1 MKIKKIIFLLGFSC
15 SIPYLHATNLSIGA
29 DYLLRGVSTHERDKN
44 FKNSAYYDQRLQG
57 YLTTDL
63 SRDVEASI
71 RIQSIT
77 PWGLEGSSTPLVTRY
92 PSANGNLFVQN
103 AFARL
108 PHLWKDRIILTI
120 GRQPIQ
126 WGDGKIL
133 SDDELGF
140 NAIRAQL
147 KSPFRRL
154 PFDLEGFTAKISESL
169 NQPGGDKDLYG
180 SMLSF
185 DSKAFRWDF
194 MGLWEKSD
202 GSQSYQVGSSSTPF
216 AATKVDR
223 TIYGVRA
230 ITRLKDAY
238 LKGEYYMQ
246 SGEVKQG
253 ANSPTVK
260 LGGSGYVVGLG
271 GKQNTE
277 KFGRFGAVAEIC
289 SGSGDNAN
297 TSDKDEAFRPTF
309 ASRWSGLERSGYGNY
324 FAATFSDAY
333 SPTQPFANP
342 GTNNTGLPDGAS
354 GIQTIHFGIDA
365 TPWSQWTFLFDY
377 YQYKADKSTA
387 GDKELGVEFDYG
399 FLYRFSG
406 LVSVKGMMA
415 SFKPGKAFDV
425 IDPTTNS
432 TISTSQNASRSSIEL
447 QLKF

>member
-1 MKIKKIIFLLGFSC
+1 
-15 SIPYLHATNLSIGA
+15 
-29 DYLLRGVSTHERDKN
+29 
-44 FKNSAYYDQRLQG
+44 
-57 YLTTDL
+57 
-63 SRDVEASI
+63 
-71 RIQSIT
+71 
-77 PWGLEGSSTPLVTRY
+77 
-92 PSANGNLFVQN
+92 
-103 AFARL
+103 
-108 PHLWKDRIILTI
+108 
-120 GRQPIQ
+120 
-126 WGDGKIL
+126 
-133 SDDELGF
+133 
-140 NAIRAQL
+140 
-147 KSPFRRL
+147 
-154 PFDLEGFTAKISESL
+154 
-169 NQPGGDKDLYG
+169 
-180 SMLSF
+180 
-185 DSKAFRWDF
+185 
-194 MGLWEKSD
+194 
-202 GSQSYQVGSSSTPF
+202 
-216 AATKVDR
+216 VDR